1 MAQRVVTILTS
12 DISGKEIED
21 GQGETVN
28 FALDGTSYEIDLTK
42 KEAEELRGALKNYIA
57 LGRRS
62 SPSSRP
68 SAGRRGNGSGSGS
81 GRTPEELAHV
91 RAWAKENGH
100 EVSERGRIKREVLDA
115 FDAAN

>member
-12 DISGKEIED
+12 DISGEEIPAGE
-21 GQGETVN
+21 GETVY
-28 FALDGTSYEIDLTK
+28 FALDGTSYEIDLTA
-42 KEAEELRGALKNYIA
+42 KEADELRDSLKNYIA
-57 LGRRS
+57 LGRRTSPSRRVAS
-62 SPSSRP
+62 SPR
-68 SAGRRGNGSGSGS
+68 SGS

-100 EVSERGRIKREVLDA
+100 EVSERGRIKKEILDA

>member
-12 DISGKEIED
+12 DISGKEIES
-21 GQGETVN
+21 GQGETVS

-42 KEAEELRGALKNYIA
+42 KEADELRGALKNYVA
-57 LGRRS
+57 LGRRA
-62 SPSSRP
+62 SPSRP
-68 SAGRRGNGSGSGS
+68 SVGRRGNGGNGS